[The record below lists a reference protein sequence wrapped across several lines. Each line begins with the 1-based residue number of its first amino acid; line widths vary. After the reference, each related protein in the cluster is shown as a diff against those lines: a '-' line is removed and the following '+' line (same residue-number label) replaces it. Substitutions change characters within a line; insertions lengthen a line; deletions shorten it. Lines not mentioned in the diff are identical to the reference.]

1 MRICVCRF
9 PHVFLLCVTVVRLQ
23 KVAHGA
29 FCSLAK
35 GVAFAA
41 LAATHAAAVYAAAP
55 VPEKRPMYFEH
66 LTMRDGLSQSTVMSI
81 LQDSRGYLWLATEGG
96 LDRYDGYSIRKY
108 RRERGNAQGLAND
121 YIWKIAEDA
130 HGDLW
135 LATMGGGVARWDR
148 ATDRFQQFRHDPS
161 DPYSLSGDEIRTLLI
176 DDRGLV
182 WAGTLRSGLNVLDPK
197 TGRARRFLSRAGDSH
212 SLPSDAVFALYQDRA
227 RHIWVGTDGGLSR
240 YEPSTDNFIHF
251 GTSTGTALSDVRVRT
266 IHEDHTGALW
276 IGTLEGGLN
285 RFDSRT
291 NQISSFRHDPNDA
304 GSLSNDRV
312 LAVLEDDAQRL
323 WVGTAKGLNLFDRR
337 SGRFV
342 RYAHDS
348 EAPFSLPDDDIMS
361 LYQDRGGVLWV
372 GTRAGGA
379 SHWQPSTWALGHYR
393 SPLIRNTAVN
403 AFADDGKGVVWVGTS
418 DGLVEIDI
426 PTRQERRYER
436 SSKGPLR
443 LPDDRVM
450 TLLYDRGGAL
460 WIGTMDGGVVRY
472 EGARNA
478 MRSYQHVADDPA
490 TIPANGIMSLYEDR
504 QGSLWVGTFGGGLAC
519 IERASG
525 LITRYAYDRAD
536 SAGLSNSRASAIA
549 EDARGNL
556 WIGTIGGGLNLL
568 DRKTGH
574 FYHYRRNDRD
584 PSSLS
589 DDTIYALHVDS
600 SGQLWVGTAGGGLD
614 KMIGSSG
621 APQSVRFQNDLGLQ
635 NMPSQVVYGIE
646 SDAEG
651 RLWLSTNNGLVRL
664 DPRKG
669 TSWLFREAHGL
680 QAEEFN
686 FNAHY
691 RGRDGTLYFGGNNGF
706 NAFQPEAVTP
716 NAPPPQLA
724 LTSVTILNRVLAA
737 RDLPAPGR
745 PLAVSYNDK
754 LVTFGFSALDFT
766 SPANNRYLYRLEG
779 FDADWLD
786 AGRVPRATYTNLD
799 SGKYVFKVRAAN
811 ANGVWSEDDLTI
823 PVHVGAAP
831 WDTPAARALY
841 VLAGLVLL
849 GYLWQLQRMR
859 SRRQLR
865 RRHELERMVGIRTH
879 ELEASNQQLQV
890 LSRAKSDFL
899 ARMNHELRTPMNGVL
914 GMSELL
920 FDTRLDAAQRRFVEG
935 IHRSAD
941 SLLAIVDD
949 VLDFSKIE
957 AGRLQLAPV
966 DCDLVEVVEQTA
978 EMLAVR
984 AAAKGI
990 ELLCDAPVHPMHRVR
1005 ADAVRLRQ
1013 VLVNLG
1019 GNAVKFTDK
1028 GEVTLRLASLG
1039 GAGDSQRVRLEVID
1053 TGIGI
1058 EPENQSRIFEEFSQA
1073 DASTTR
1079 RFGGTGLGLAI
1090 ARQLVELM
1098 GGQLALTSTPGVGST
1113 FSFELLLPLADLP
1126 ARMLAPPSDLKG
1138 LRILVVEENAAVRRF
1153 IVRAVG
1159 EWGAH
1164 SVCVS
1169 SVPEALQELRTVP
1182 CDALVISDSLLDKHG
1197 TSLLKSLLAE
1207 ASLRPRIVR
1216 LTSFVSLA
1224 SAQIDGE
1231 SWFDATVTKPIR
1243 LAQLHH
1249 ALSGGI
1255 GNVEEGQGVPA
1266 PEPHAHL
1273 LPRLRGRVLVVE
1285 DQELNRE
1292 VAEGLLRSIGLEVD
1306 AVADGQQALEKL
1318 SSTSYDVVLMDCQ
1331 MPVMDGYS
1339 ATTELRRR
1347 ERAGEHVPVIA
1358 LTADTTL
1365 EAQDACIAAGMDDYL
1380 GKPLRSATL
1389 HTVLARWLPPQEP

>member
-1 MRICVCRF
+1 
-9 PHVFLLCVTVVRLQ
+9 
-23 KVAHGA
+23 
-29 FCSLAK
+29 
-35 GVAFAA
+35 
-41 LAATHAAAVYAAAP
+41 
-55 VPEKRPMYFEH
+55 MYFEH
-66 LTMRDGLSQSTVMSI
+66 LTMRDGLSQSTVMSV
-81 LQDSRGYLWLATEGG
+81 LQDSQGYLWLASESG

-130 HGDLW
+130 RGDLW

-148 ATDRFQQFRHDPS
+148 ATDRFQQFRHDPN
-161 DPYSLSGDEIRTLLI
+161 DPHSLSGDAVRTLLI

-197 TGRARRFLSRAGDSH
+197 TGRARRFLPHAGDARA
-212 SLPSDAVFALYQDRA
+212 LPSDAVFALYQDRA
-227 RHIWVGTDGGLSR
+227 HHIWVGTDGGLSR
-240 YEPSTDNFIHF
+240 YERATDDFIHF
-251 GTSTGTALSDVRVRT
+251 GTKAGAALSDMRVRA
-266 IHEDHTGALW
+266 IYEDHTGALW

-285 RFDSRT
+285 RLDPRT
-291 NQISSFRHDPNDA
+291 GQISSFRHNPNDA
-304 GSLSNDRV
+304 GSLSNNRV
-312 LAVLEDDAQRL
+312 LAVFEDDAQRL

-342 RYAHDS
+342 RYVHDP

-418 DGLVEIDI
+418 DGLVEIDTL
-426 PTRQERRYER
+426 TRQERRYER
-436 SSKGPLR
+436 SSKAPMR

-450 TLLYDRGGAL
+450 TLLYDRSGGL
-460 WIGTMDGGVVRY
+460 WIGTMDGGLARY
-472 EGARNA
+472 DGAQKA
-478 MRSYQHVADDPA
+478 MRSYQHVADDA
-490 TIPANGIMSLYEDR
+490 GTIPSNGIMSLYEDLH
-504 QGSLWVGTFGGGLAC
+504 GSIWVGTFGGGLAR

-525 LITRYAYDRAD
+525 LVTRYPYDRAD
-536 SAGLSNSRASAIA
+536 ATGLSNSRASAIA

-568 DRKTGH
+568 DRKTGR

-600 SGQLWVGTAGGGLD
+600 SGQLWIGTAGGGLD
-614 KMIGSSG
+614 KLIGTSSD
-621 APQSVRFQNDLGLQ
+621 PQSVRFQNDLGLQ

-646 SDAEG
+646 SDAGG

-669 TSWLFREAHGL
+669 TSLLFRDAHGL

-716 NAPPPQLA
+716 KAPPPQLA
-724 LTSVTILNRVLAA
+724 LTSVTILNRVLAP

-779 FDADWLD
+779 FDADWRD

-799 SGKYVFKVRAAN
+799 SGEYVFKVRAAN
-811 ANGVWSEDDLTI
+811 ANGVWSKDDLTI

-831 WDTPAARALY
+831 WDTATARTLY
-841 VLAGLVLL
+841 VLASLVLL
-849 GYLWQLQRMR
+849 GYLWQWQRMR
-859 SRRQLR
+859 SQRQLLHR
-865 RRHELERMVGIRTH
+865 RELEHMVRIRTH

-920 FDTRLDAAQRRFVEG
+920 LDTRLDAAQRRFVEG
-935 IHRSAD
+935 INRSAE
-941 SLLAIVDD
+941 SLLAIVND

-957 AGRLQLAPV
+957 AGRLQLNPV
-966 DCDLVEVVEQTA
+966 DCDLVEVVEHIA

-990 ELLCDAPVHPMHRVR
+990 EMLCDAPVHPMHRVR

-1028 GEVTLRLASLG
+1028 GEVTIRLVSLG
-1039 GAGDSQRVRLEVID
+1039 GEGDSLRVRLEVID

-1090 ARQLVELM
+1090 SRQLVELM
-1098 GGQLALTSTPGVGST
+1098 GGQLTLTSAPGVGST
-1113 FSFELLLPLADLP
+1113 FAFELLLPLADLP
-1126 ARMLAPPSDLKG
+1126 AQMFAPSDLKG
-1138 LRILVVEENAAVRRF
+1138 RRILVAEENAAVRRF
-1153 IVRAVG
+1153 IARAVG
-1159 EWGAH
+1159 EWGAQ

-1169 SVPEALQELRTVP
+1169 TLSEALQELRTAP
-1182 CDALVISDSLLDKHG
+1182 CETLVISDSLLDKHG
-1197 TSLLKSLLAE
+1197 TMLLKSLLTE
-1207 ASLRPRIVR
+1207 ASLRLRIVR

-1231 SWFDATVTKPIR
+1231 SRFDAAVTKPIR
-1243 LAQLHH
+1243 LAQLHR
-1249 ALSGGI
+1249 ALNGGG
-1255 GNVEEGQGVPA
+1255 GNLEERRGLPT
-1266 PEPHAHL
+1266 PDPHAHTS
-1273 LPRLRGRVLVVE
+1273 RLRGRVLVVE

-1292 VAEGLLRSIGLEVD
+1292 VAEAMLRSIGLDVD
-1306 AVADGQQALEKL
+1306 AVADGQQALDRL
-1318 SSTSYDVVLMDCQ
+1318 SCTSYDVVLMDVQ
-1331 MPVMDGYS
+1331 MPMMDGYS
-1339 ATTELRRR
+1339 ATAELRRR
-1347 ERAGEHVPVIA
+1347 ERAGERVPVIA
-1358 LTADTTL
+1358 LTADTTPAAQ
-1365 EAQDACIAAGMDDYL
+1365 EACVAAGMDDYL
-1380 GKPLRSATL
+1380 GKPLRTATL
-1389 HTVLARWLPPQEP
+1389 YTVLARWLPPQAQDERQRDAF

>member
-1 MRICVCRF
+1 
-9 PHVFLLCVTVVRLQ
+9 
-23 KVAHGA
+23 
-29 FCSLAK
+29 
-35 GVAFAA
+35 
-41 LAATHAAAVYAAAP
+41 
-55 VPEKRPMYFEH
+55 MYFEH
-66 LTMRDGLSQSTVMSI
+66 LTMRDGLSQSTVMSM
-81 LQDSRGYLWLATEGG
+81 LQDSRGYLWLATESG
-96 LDRYDGYSIRKY
+96 LNRYDGYSIREY

-130 HGDLW
+130 RGDLW
-135 LATMGGGVARWDR
+135 LATMGGGIARWDR
-148 ATDRFQQFRHDPS
+148 ATDRFQQFRHDPKDS
-161 DPYSLSGDEIRTLLI
+161 HSLSSDSIRTLLI

-182 WAGTLRSGLNVLDPK
+182 WAGTVRSGLNVLDPR
-197 TGRARRFLSRAGDSH
+197 TGRARRFLPRAGDSR
-212 SLPSDAVFALYQDRA
+212 SLPADSVFALYQDRA
-227 RHIWVGTDGGLSR
+227 GHIWVGTDAGLSR
-240 YEPSTDNFIHF
+240 YEPATDDFSHF
-251 GTSTGTALSDVRVRT
+251 GTGSGAAFSDVRVRA
-266 IHEDHTGALW
+266 IHEDHAGALW
-276 IGTLEGGLN
+276 IGTREGGLN
-285 RFDSRT
+285 RFDPGTGRIT
-291 NQISSFRHDPNDA
+291 HFRHDPNDP

-312 LAVLEDDAQRL
+312 LAIFEDDAQRL

-342 RYAHDS
+342 RYMHDS
-348 EAPFSLPDDDIMS
+348 ESPFSLSDDDIWS

-379 SHWQPSTWALGHYR
+379 SHWQPSTWTLGHYR
-393 SPLIRNTAVN
+393 SPLIHNTTVN

-418 DGLVEIDI
+418 DGLVEIDT
-426 PTRQERRYER
+426 PTRQERRYDH
-436 SSKGPLR
+436 SSKAPLR
-443 LPDDRVM
+443 LPNDRVM

-460 WIGTMDGGVVRY
+460 WVGTMEDGLAQYDAATRSTI
-472 EGARNA
+472 
-478 MRSYQHVADDPA
+478 RSYRHVAEDPT

-504 QGSLWVGTFGGGLAC
+504 RGDLWVGTFGGGVAS
-519 IERASG
+519 IERG
-525 LITRYAYDRAD
+525 TGRVTRYAYDRAD
-536 SAGLSNSRASAIA
+536 STGLSNARASAIA

-556 WIGTIGGGLNLL
+556 WIGTAGGGLNLL
-568 DRKTGH
+568 DRKTGR

-600 SGQLWVGTAGGGLD
+600 NGQLWIGTAGGGLD
-614 KMIGSSG
+614 KMMGNSG
-621 APQSVRFQNDLGLQ
+621 EPQSVRFRSDLGLQ

-669 TSWLFREAHGL
+669 TNRLFREAHGL

-706 NAFQPEAVTP
+706 NAFQPKAVAL
-716 NAPPPQLA
+716 NAPPPRLA
-724 LTSVTILNRVLAA
+724 LTSVTILNRVLAP

-745 PLAVSYNDK
+745 PLDVSYNDK

-766 SPANNRYLYRLEG
+766 SPALNRYLYRLEG
-779 FDADWLD
+779 FDADWRD

-799 SGKYVFKVRAAN
+799 SGNYVFKVRAAN
-811 ANGVWSEDDLTI
+811 ANGVWSGDDLTI

-831 WDTPAARALY
+831 WDTPVARALY

-859 SRRQLR
+859 SRRQLLR
-865 RRHELERMVGIRTH
+865 RRELESMVRIRTH
-879 ELEASNQQLQV
+879 ELEASNQQLQI
-890 LSRAKSDFL
+890 LTRAKSDFL

-920 FDTRLDAAQRRFVEG
+920 LDTRLDVAQRRFAEG

-966 DCDLVEVVEQTA
+966 DCDLVEIVEQTA

-990 ELLCDAPVHPMHRVR
+990 ELLCDVPVLPIHRVR
-1005 ADAVRLRQ
+1005 ADTVRLRQ

-1019 GNAVKFTDK
+1019 GNAVKFTAK
-1028 GEVTLRLASLG
+1028 GEVTIRLASLG
-1039 GAGDSQRVRLEVID
+1039 REGDSQRVRLEVID

-1058 EPENQSRIFEEFSQA
+1058 ELENQSRIFEEFSQA

-1098 GGQLALTSTPGVGST
+1098 GGQLAVTSTPGVGST
-1113 FSFELLLPLADLP
+1113 FSFELSLPWAPHLDNLP
-1126 ARMLAPPSDLKG
+1126 AQMLTPPSDLKG
-1138 LRILVVEENAAVRRF
+1138 LRILVAEENAAVRRF
-1153 IVRAVG
+1153 IVRAVE
-1159 EWGAH
+1159 EWGAQP
-1164 SVCVS
+1164 VGVS
-1169 SVPEALQELRTVP
+1169 SVSEALQELRTVP
-1182 CDALVISDSLLDKHG
+1182 CEALVISDSLLDTHG
-1197 TSLLKSLLAE
+1197 MSLLKSLRAE
-1207 ASLRPRIVR
+1207 ASLRLRIVR

-1231 SWFDATVTKPIR
+1231 WWFDAAVTKPIR

-1249 ALSGGI
+1249 ALSGAI
-1255 GNVEEGQGVPA
+1255 RNVKEGRGVSA
-1266 PEPHAHL
+1266 PERHAHSR
-1273 LPRLRGRVLVVE
+1273 PRLRGRVLVVE

-1292 VAEGLLRSIGLEVD
+1292 VAEGMLRSIGLEVD
-1306 AVADGQQALEKL
+1306 AAADGQQALDKL
-1318 SSTSYDVVLMDCQ
+1318 SSTSYDIVLMDCQ

-1339 ATTELRRR
+1339 ATTKLRRR
-1347 ERAGEHVPVIA
+1347 ERAGDHVPVIA

-1365 EAQDACIAAGMDDYL
+1365 DAQDACIAAGMDDYL

-1389 HTVLARWLPPQEP
+1389 HTVLARYLPPQA